1 MLVTLVILIMLNIG
15 VKNVKIIRRG
25 IMKAKYFVSVLKILK
40 DKYGFN
46 FNINDT
52 MQQAQDKID
61 ELNTFKDIPTTN
73 GSHLAANVIDFLKER
88 DQKKRGDK

>member
-1 MLVTLVILIMLNIG
+1 
-15 VKNVKIIRRG
+15 
-25 IMKAKYFVSVLKILK
+25 MKAKYFVSVLKILK

-61 ELNTFKDIPTTN
+61 NVNTFKYISKTN
-73 GSHLAANVIDFLKER
+73 GSHLAANVVDFLKKR

>member
-1 MLVTLVILIMLNIG
+1 M
-15 VKNVKIIRRG
+15 
-25 IMKAKYFVSVLKILK
+25 MKAKYFVSVLKILK

-61 ELNTFKDIPTTN
+61 NVNTFKYISKTN
-73 GSHLAANVIDFLKER
+73 GSHLAANVVDFLKER

>member
-1 MLVTLVILIMLNIG
+1 
-15 VKNVKIIRRG
+15 
-25 IMKAKYFVSVLKILK
+25 MKAKYLVSVLDILYK
-40 DKYGFN
+40 KYGIK

-52 MQQAQDKID
+52 MRQASKKID
-61 ELNTFKDIPTTN
+61 EFNTFKDMPTTN

>member
-1 MLVTLVILIMLNIG
+1 
-15 VKNVKIIRRG
+15 
-25 IMKAKYFVSVLKILK
+25 MKAKYFVSVLKILK

-52 MQQAQDKID
+52 MQRAQDKID

-73 GSHLAANVIDFLKER
+73 GSHLAANVVDFLKER
-88 DQKKRGDK
+88 DQKKRGNKWVARNN

>member
-1 MLVTLVILIMLNIG
+1 M
-15 VKNVKIIRRG
+15 
-25 IMKAKYFVSVLKILK
+25 MKAKYFVSVLKILK

-52 MQQAQDKID
+52 IQQAQDKID
-61 ELNTFKDIPTTN
+61 NVNTFKYISKTN
-73 GSHLAANVIDFLKER
+73 GSHLAANVVDFLKER

>member
-1 MLVTLVILIMLNIG
+1 VTLVILIMLNIG

>member
-1 MLVTLVILIMLNIG
+1 
-15 VKNVKIIRRG
+15 
-25 IMKAKYFVSVLKILK
+25 MKAKHFKSVLDILK
-40 DKYGFN
+40 KKYGFS

-52 MQQAQDKID
+52 MKQAQDKID

-88 DQKKRGDK
+88 DQKKKGDK

>member
-1 MLVTLVILIMLNIG
+1 
-15 VKNVKIIRRG
+15 
-25 IMKAKYFVSVLKILK
+25 MKAKYFVSVLKILR

-52 MQQAQDKID
+52 MQQAHDKID

-73 GSHLAANVIDFLKER
+73 GSHLLPMNVVNFLNEKE
-88 DQKKRGDK
+88 KKLKGDKWVARN

>member
-1 MLVTLVILIMLNIG
+1 
-15 VKNVKIIRRG
+15 
-25 IMKAKYFVSVLKILK
+25 MKAKYFVSVLKILK

-61 ELNTFKDIPTTN
+61 NVNTFKYISKTN
-73 GSHLAANVIDFLKER
+73 GSHLATNVIQFLDER
-88 DQKKRGDK
+88 NKKQKGDKWVISGIS

>member
-1 MLVTLVILIMLNIG
+1 MMNS
-15 VKNVKIIRRG
+15 
-25 IMKAKYFVSVLKILK
+25 KYFKSVLDILK
-40 DKYGFN
+40 KKYGFS

-61 ELNTFKDIPTTN
+61 NVNTFKYISKTN
-73 GSHLAANVIDFLKER
+73 GSHLAANVVDFLKER

>member
-1 MLVTLVILIMLNIG
+1 
-15 VKNVKIIRRG
+15 
-25 IMKAKYFVSVLKILK
+25 MKAKYFVSVLKILK

-61 ELNTFKDIPTTN
+61 NVNTFKYISKTN
-73 GSHLAANVIDFLKER
+73 GSHLAANVVDFLKER
-88 DQKKRGDK
+88 DQKKRGDQ

>member
-1 MLVTLVILIMLNIG
+1 
-15 VKNVKIIRRG
+15 
-25 IMKAKYFVSVLKILK
+25 MKAKYFVSVLKILK

-61 ELNTFKDIPTTN
+61 NVNTFKYITKTN
-73 GSHLAANVIDFLKER
+73 GSHLATNVVDFLKER